1 MRYVIFS
8 RVSTNLQLDESQLF
22 MCREYIKTIKSPD
35 DEIIE
40 FNEPPTSTRLKMD
53 KRPVLKSLF
62 EFLKTGD
69 NLVVF
74 CLTRLAR
81 TGTEIVKIY
90 EEQVTNKKVILH
102 SLGQPKVDKNFIH
115 IYAMMG
121 EMARDTISN
130 NTKAGLRS
138 KQSKMEKVGTCWYG
152 YKTDP
157 TKLQL
162 HHEDV
167 HSYGK
172 PYLLVPD
179 KKEMAQIEIM
189 LDGSEKGLSYG
200 EIVSELSSKG
210 FVNRKGNP
218 MHKSTVFRVLK
229 RLGRLYPNPRDIV
242 AGLTHSPK

>member
-22 MCREYIKTIKSPD
+22 ICREYVEKIKNPE

-53 KRPVLKSLF
+53 ERPVLMSLF
-62 EFLKTGD
+62 EFLKRGD

-81 TGTEIVKIY
+81 TGSEIVKIY
-90 EEQVTNKKVILH
+90 EDQITNKKVVLH

-115 IYAMMG
+115 VYAMQG

-130 NTKAGLRS
+130 NTKAGLRA
-138 KQSKMEKVGTCWYG
+138 KQAKMEKVGTSWFG

-157 TKLQL
+157 NRLQQR
-162 HHEDV
+162 EKV
-167 HSYGK
+167 KSSGK
-172 PYLLVPD
+172 PYLLIPD
-179 KKEMAQIEIM
+179 DTEQQAI
-189 LDGSEKGLSYG
+189 GLMVKCHQEGYSYG
-200 EIVSELSSKG
+200 EIVKALADREYK
-210 FVNRKGNP
+210 NREGKSF
-218 MHKSTVFRVLK
+218 HKSTVWRVLE
-229 RLGRLYPNPRDIV
+229 RLKKLRQVPMAP
-242 AGLTHSPK
+242 SPELFHATR

>member
-22 MCREYIKTIKSPD
+22 MCREYIKGIKKEG

-53 KRPVLKSLF
+53 KRPVLQSLF
-62 EFLKTGD
+62 EFLKPGD

-130 NTKAGLRS
+130 NTKAGLKS
-138 KQSKMEKVGTCWYG
+138 KQAQMQKVGTTWYG
-152 YKTDP
+152 YKTDES
-157 TKLQL
+157 KLQL
-162 HHEDV
+162 ERERC
-167 HSYGK
+167 HSFKK
-172 PYLLVPD
+172 PYLLIPEEDEQSQVNLMV
-179 KKEMAQIEIM
+179 EMHHR
-189 LDGSEKGLSYG
+189 GSSYG
-200 EIVSELSSKG
+200 EIASELETRG
-210 FVNRKGNP
+210 FRNRKGNLVQ
-218 MHKSTVFRVLK
+218 KSTVWRVLK
-229 RLGRLYPNPRDIV
+229 RLEMQNPAPRDL
-242 AGLTHSPK
+242 AYA